1 MNSSAHGWHSW
12 ASLSLAARSISSQW
26 PDKHHI
32 VHWARGG
39 TTDLDNLVLL
49 CHRHHWMVHEGGWQL
64 MKRDDGTVLTLPPT
78 ADFNPWLRVAPAN
91 PPPEPQLI
99 SSA

>member
-1 MNSSAHGWHSW
+1 M
-12 ASLSLAARSISSQW
+12 
-26 PDKHHI
+26 
-32 VHWARGG
+32 HWGRGG

-64 MKRDDGTVLTLPPT
+64 VKNNDGTLLTIPPT
-78 ADFNPWLRVAPAN
+78 ADFNPWLRVEPAN